1 MANYVS
7 ATRTNYFHVKDV
19 ETFRAFMDNVSG
31 DNLELWDEKDDKG
44 DTVFAFGCEG
54 SIYGI
59 QNEDGNDD
67 YDLFVENLQE
77 YIADNDAVILT
88 ETGHENLRYVSGY
101 AAIITGSDIQHVNLD
116 DMALS
121 KSREMLGNPGF
132 STQMDY

>member
-7 ATRTNYFHVKDV
+7 TTRTNYFHVKDV
-19 ETFRAFMDNVSG
+19 EAFRAFMDNGSG
-31 DNLELWDEKDDKG
+31 DNLKLWDEKDDKG

-59 QNEDGNDD
+59 QNEDENDN
-67 YDLFVENLQE
+67 YDLFIENLQE

-88 ETGHENLRYVSGY
+88 ETGHEKLRYVSGY
-101 AAIITGSDIQHVNLD
+101 SAIITGSDIQHVNLD

-121 KSREMLGNPGF
+121 KAREMLGNPGF

>member
-7 ATRTNYFHVKDV
+7 TTRTNYFHVKDA
-19 ETFRAFMDNVSG
+19 EAFRAFMDNVSG
-31 DNLELWDEKDDKG
+31 DNLELLDEKDDKG

-67 YDLFVENLQE
+67 YDLFIENLQE

-88 ETGHENLRYVSGY
+88 ETGHEKLHYVTGL
-101 AAIITGSDIQHVNLD
+101 ATVITSKDIQFLNLD
-116 DMALS
+116 EYALT
-121 KSREMLGNPGF
+121 KAKEMLNNQDF
-132 STQMDY
+132 TTKMDY

>member
-7 ATRTNYFHVKDV
+7 TTRTNYFHVKDA
-19 ETFRAFMDNVSG
+19 EAFRAFMDNVSG
-31 DNLELWDEKDDKG
+31 DDLELWDEKDDKG

-59 QNEDGNDD
+59 QNEDENDD
-67 YDLFVENLQE
+67 YDLFIKNLQE

-88 ETGHENLRYVSGY
+88 EAGHEKLRYVTGF
-101 AAIITGSDIQHVNLD
+101 ATVITSKGIQFLNLD

-121 KSREMLGNPGF
+121 KAREMLGNPGF